1 MVHDENKCLLVIR
14 IIMKYL
20 SKLRQLIWAING
32 SDNDIVISNR
42 ASNQELL
49 SLNFDLKELI
59 SNIFLCL
66 KQFLWTYWE
75 KVTVQL
81 CTWNL
86 GEKEMV
92 HFSVVKKCFNNWSF
106 NQSFLAPMFRLLFA
120 SSLRKVL
127 KPFFFSFKWQAVKR
141 SLFLQS
147 PAEVCWHW
155 AEFG

>member
-66 KQFLWTYWE
+66 KQFLWTY
-75 KVTVQL
+75 
-81 CTWNL
+81 
-86 GEKEMV
+86 
-92 HFSVVKKCFNNWSF
+92 
-106 NQSFLAPMFRLLFA
+106 
-120 SSLRKVL
+120 
-127 KPFFFSFKWQAVKR
+127 
-141 SLFLQS
+141 
-147 PAEVCWHW
+147 
-155 AEFG
+155 